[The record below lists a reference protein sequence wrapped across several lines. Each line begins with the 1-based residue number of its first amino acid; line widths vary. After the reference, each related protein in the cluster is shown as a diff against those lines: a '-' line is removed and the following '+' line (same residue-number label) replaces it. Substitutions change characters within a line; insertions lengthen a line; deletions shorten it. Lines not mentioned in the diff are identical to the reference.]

1 MSLNDMD
8 MAKLSELE
16 QEEIKNNPTLRMALA
31 LERIA
36 TAIEKLVPA
45 PAYPC
50 EVVVLKKYTEE
61 PH

>member
-1 MSLNDMD
+1 MSLSKMD

-16 QEEIKNNPTLRMALA
+16 QDEIRKDPAMRCALA

-36 TAIEKLVPA
+36 TAVEKLVPA
-45 PAYPC
+45 PMPPP
-50 EVVVLKKYTEE
+50 VKKYTEE